1 MDESARELLAEQAG
15 VVARRQLRE
24 LDWDDNDVR
33 RAVRRRDLTPLHP
46 GVFVDH
52 TGEPTWVQRAWGA
65 VLLTWPAALAGA
77 SALRA
82 EDGPGRHGHA
92 DPTLVHVVVEARR
105 TVRDR
110 PGVCVHRSARL
121 DDIVRWNLGPP
132 RVSYEEAL
140 LDVVADR
147 SSRQVVVN
155 DLTAGIQ
162 ARRTTALRLQ
172 QALKARPRM
181 PDRRWLERLLGD
193 LLLGTHSVLE
203 HGYLV
208 NVERPHGL
216 PRGDRQVRAAA
227 SGQRI
232 FRDLLAGSL
241 VIELDGRTHHDDA
254 AAWES
259 AHDRDL
265 DAAVAGLSTVRLT
278 YGQVFDKACW
288 TAVRLEVLLRRAGW
302 TGRATACGPECA
314 VRQSA

>member
-1 MDESARELLAEQAG
+1 MDNAVKALLGDQAQ

-24 LDWDDNDVR
+24 LGWDDNDVR

-46 GVFVDH
+46 GVFVAH
-52 TGEPTWVQRAWGA
+52 TGEPSWLQRAWGG
-65 VLLTWPAALAGA
+65 VLLVWPAALAGR

-82 EDGPGRHGHA
+82 DDGPGRRDSA
-92 DPTLVHVVVEARR
+92 EELIHVVVAAERN
-105 TVRDR
+105 VSDR
-110 PGVCVHRSARL
+110 PGVCVHRSTRL
-121 DDIVRWNLGPP
+121 DAIVRWNRSPP
-132 RVSYEEAL
+132 RVRYEEAV

-147 SSRQVVVN
+147 RSRQAVI
-155 DLTAGIQ
+155 DELTGGIQ
-162 ARRTTALRLQ
+162 ARRTTAVRLQ
-172 QALKARPRM
+172 HALKARPRM

-193 LLLGTHSVLE
+193 LALGTHSVLE

-254 AAWES
+254 AAWEA

-265 DAAVAGLSTVRLT
+265 DAAVDGLSTVRLT

-288 TAVRLEVLLRRAGW
+288 TAARLGVLLRRAGW